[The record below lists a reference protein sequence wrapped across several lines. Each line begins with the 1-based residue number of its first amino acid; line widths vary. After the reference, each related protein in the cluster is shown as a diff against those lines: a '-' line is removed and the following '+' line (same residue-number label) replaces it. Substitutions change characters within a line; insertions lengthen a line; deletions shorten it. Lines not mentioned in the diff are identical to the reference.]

1 MNQDQPT
8 LDSIVTEAPERR
20 AFDFPITFEFK
31 IGTFANDFVARD
43 ASGRT
48 IAYVRQKMFKFK
60 EAIVIYPNEDK
71 SEPLYKINADRVIDF
86 NAKYTFSDRR
96 DQEIGS
102 VGRKGMKSLWKANYD
117 VFDHHKNLEF
127 NIREENPWT
136 KVADSLLGEIP
147 LLGLFTG
154 YMFHPKYVVTNAQ
167 GIPVARLSKEASFF
181 GRKFTLDKLSDIK
194 QNESARILLAL
205 MMMVL
210 LERRRG

>member
-1 MNQDQPT
+1 MNQDYPT
-8 LDSIVTEAPERR
+8 LDSSVTETQEKR

>member
-8 LDSIVTEAPERR
+8 LDSNVTEAQEKR

-71 SEPLYKINADRVIDF
+71 AEPLYKINADRVIDF

-117 VFDHHKNLEF
+117 VFDHNKSLEF

-167 GIPVARLSKEASFF
+167 GTPVARLSKEASFF
-181 GRKFTLDKLSDIK
+181 GRKFTLDKLFDIK